1 VFRSPKEYKLW
12 KGHPSLAKEEG
23 KKVNCGRLG
32 EEEIAYLGE
41 KEKAIEIWMLLLAG

>member
-1 VFRSPKEYKLW
+1 VERTSKFSKRGRE
-12 KGHPSLAKEEG
+12 KGQL
-23 KKVNCGRLG
+23 CGRLG